1 MRGLI
6 SRLARQ
12 LRGWRDP
19 SITACLIIKDEGRYL
34 PEWIAHYLALGFDR
48 IVIYDNE
55 SRPETLAVERICSQQ
70 DARITVIPW
79 PDVPSQF
86 AQITAYDDALQRCA
100 TDWIAFF
107 DTDEFLVLK
116 KHASIQSYLECV
128 PVGAGAVCINW
139 VIFGSSG
146 EARYRLD
153 LVARRFRR
161 CSLTTG
167 INHHVKSIVRKAGA
181 KRMSHPHSP
190 ELRKRF
196 TYVDSDLK
204 PITLEQRAFNANHSY
219 ETAQLNHYVLRSREE
234 YQWKLERGSPEPREG
249 GFKDRKFADPEA
261 FWAKHDFND
270 TDDRSIDVWV
280 DRASELRSKFNKALD
295 EQDHVA
301 EGRAVPIST

>member
-6 SRLARQ
+6 SRVAR
-12 LRGWRDP
+12 RFSGWRNP
-19 SITACLIIKDEGRYL
+19 SVTICLIIKDEGRYL

-48 IVIYDNE
+48 IVIYDND
-55 SRPETLAVERICSQQ
+55 SKSETLAVEDICAQQ

-86 AQITAYDDALQRCA
+86 SQIAAYEDALARCA

-116 KHASIQSYLECV
+116 KHASIQSYLKSA
-128 PVGAGAVCINW
+128 PVDAGAVCINW

-146 EARYRLD
+146 EAHYRPE

-167 INHHVKSIVRKAGA
+167 INQHVKSIVRKAGA
-181 KRMSHPHSP
+181 RRMSHPHSP

-196 TYVDSDLK
+196 TYVDGDLK
-204 PITLEQRAFNANHSY
+204 PIKLEQRAFNANYTY

-234 YQWKLERGSPEPREG
+234 YQWKLERGTAEPREG
-249 GFKDRKFADPEA
+249 GFKNRKFADPEA

-280 DRASELRSKFNKALD
+280 DRASELRAKFSGAVD
-295 EQDHVA
+295 EQEPVTDA
-301 EGRAVPIST
+301 CAVPASS

>member
-12 LRGWRDP
+12 LRGRRN
-19 SITACLIIKDEGRYL
+19 SCVTVCLIIKDEGRYL

-48 IVIYDNE
+48 IVIYDNN
-55 SRPETLAVERICSQQ
+55 SRPETLAIERVCAQQ

-86 AQITAYDDALQRCA
+86 AQIAAYEDALRRCA

-116 KHASIQSYLECV
+116 KHASIQSYLKCA
-128 PVGAGAVCINW
+128 PVDAGAVCINW

-146 EARYRLD
+146 EARYRPE

-161 CSLTTG
+161 CSLTAD
-167 INHHVKSIVRKAGA
+167 INRHVKCIVRRAGA

-190 ELRKRF
+190 KLRKRY

-204 PITLEQRAFNANHSY
+204 PITLDQRAFNANYTY

-234 YQWKLERGSPEPREG
+234 YQWKLERGTPEPREG
-249 GFKDRKFADPEA
+249 GFKNRKFADPES

-270 TDDRSIDVWV
+270 TLDRSIDVWV
-280 DRASELRSKFNKALD
+280 DRASELRSTFSKVLG
-295 EQDHVA
+295 EQDHVT